1 MQQIDLPR
9 LVAYVVFMV
18 TAVGI
23 HEFAHAWVATKL
35 GDPTP
40 KAQDRLTLNPLN
52 HADPVGTF
60 VMPIAAYV
68 MSFPLLGWG
77 RPVPTQPYRYTR
89 SVSMRTGLALV
100 AAAGPLANLALG
112 LATVVLSALA
122 ARVGVLSSVAASL
135 CFDFIA
141 LNIVL
146 FVFNLLPIHPLDGG
160 KILSALLPAKF
171 RKIDAFTE
179 RYGGMLIL
187 GLVLVGGQFLAVMVR
202 PFMGAAQSLWKVLI
216 A

>member
-1 MQQIDLPR
+1 MQHIDLPR
-9 LVAYVVFMV
+9 LLAYVVFMV
-18 TAVGI
+18 MAVGI
-23 HEFAHAWVATKL
+23 HEYAHAWVATRL

-40 KAQDRLTLNPLN
+40 KAEDRLTLNPLN

-100 AAAGPLANLALG
+100 AVAGPLANLALG
-112 LATVVLSALA
+112 LLTVLLAALA
-122 ARVGVLSSVAASL
+122 ARVGALNAVAAAL
-135 CFDFIA
+135 CFDFVA
-141 LNIVL
+141 LNVVL
-146 FVFNLLPIHPLDGG
+146 FVFNMLPIHPLDGG
-160 KILSALLPAKF
+160 KILSAVLPPKW

-187 GLVLVGGQFLAVMVR
+187 ALVLVGGRFLAVMVR
-202 PFMGAAQSLWKVLI
+202 PFMMGAQSLWKVLI

>member
-1 MQQIDLPR
+1 MQHIDLPR
-9 LVAYVVFMV
+9 LVAYLVFMV
-18 TAVGI
+18 VAVGI

-40 KAQDRLTLNPLN
+40 EAEDRLTLNPLN

-60 VMPIAAYV
+60 LMPVAAVV

-89 SVSMRTGLALV
+89 AVSMRTGLALV
-100 AAAGPLANLALG
+100 AAAGPFANLALG
-112 LATVVLSALA
+112 VVTVMLAALA
-122 ARVGVLSSVAASL
+122 ARMGALTSVAASL

-141 LNIVL
+141 LNVVL

-160 KILSALLPAKF
+160 KILSAVLPQKW
-171 RKIDAFTE
+171 RGIDAFTQ

-187 GLVLVGGQFLAVMVR
+187 GLVLVGGRFLGVLVR
-202 PFMGAAQSLWKVLI
+202 PFMVGAESLWKVMV

>member
-9 LVAYVVFMV
+9 LLAYVVFMLM
-18 TAVGI
+18 AVGI
-23 HEFAHAWVATKL
+23 HEYAHAWVATKL

-40 KAQDRLTLNPLN
+40 KAEDRLTLNPLN

-60 VMPIAAYV
+60 LMPIAAYV
-68 MSFPLLGWG
+68 MNFPLLGWG

-89 SVSMRTGLALV
+89 SVSMRAGLALV
-100 AAAGPLANLALG
+100 AIAGPLANLALG
-112 LATVVLSALA
+112 FVTVVLAALA
-122 ARVGVLSSVAASL
+122 ARMGALSSVAGAL
-135 CFDFIA
+135 CFDFVA
-141 LNIVL
+141 LNVVL

-160 KILSALLPAKF
+160 KILSAVLPEKW

-187 GLVLVGGQFLAVMVR
+187 AFVLVGGRFLGVMVR
-202 PFMGAAQSLWKVLI
+202 PFMMGAQSRWKVLI